1 MALSQSIDEAREERI
16 GRHGVT
22 APAFADALAR
32 SGKALAFIRA
42 RHADGQLPLLRLPEK
57 TDDLAG
63 IKAAAKR
70 LVAGA
75 DGPVQ
80 DIVFLGTGG
89 SSLGGQTVAQLAG
102 CGLPGVGALRAGP
115 RLHFMDNLDPGTY
128 VVMLARLPLAATR
141 FVAVSKSGGTGET
154 LMQTIAALAAVRAAG
169 LTERVPELFL
179 GITEPAVPGRR
190 NGLRDLLGGLG
201 VAMLDHDPGVGGRY
215 SVLTNVGLLPAAV
228 AGLDIAALRRGAAA
242 ALAPVLA
249 GAGPGEVPA
258 AVGAALAVAMA
269 ATKPIA
275 VMMAYADRLERFT
288 RWYVQL
294 WAESLGKEGKGTTP
308 IAALG
313 PVDQHSQLQL
323 FIAGPRDK
331 LFTVITVAC
340 AGEGPRLDAGLAEAA
355 GEPGFAGKTI
365 GDLVAAQGR
374 ATAETLAKNGC
385 PVRTIKIARLDEA
398 SLGELLM
405 HFMLETIIAAQLLGV
420 DAFDQPAVEE
430 GKVLAKRYLIGEA

>member
-1 MALSQSIDEAREERI
+1 MAVLQSIDDAREEHI
-16 GRHGVT
+16 GRDGVT
-22 APAFADALAR
+22 AAAYADALAR
-32 SGKALAFIRA
+32 STDALAWIRA
-42 RHADGQLPLLRLPEK
+42 RHADGKLPLLRLPEK

-63 IKAAAKR
+63 ILGAAKR
-70 LVAGA
+70 LTAGA
-75 DGPVQ
+75 A

-102 CGLPGVGALRAGP
+102 CGVPGLGALRDGP
-115 RLHFMDNLDPGTY
+115 RLHFMDNLDPDTY
-128 VVMLARLPLAATR
+128 AAMLARLPLAATR
-141 FVAVSKSGGTGET
+141 FVAISKSGGTGET

-169 LTERVPELFL
+169 LSAKTPEIFF
-179 GITEPAVPGRR
+179 GITEPAVAGRR
-190 NGLRDLLGGLG
+190 NGLHDLFAHHGI
-201 VAMLDHDPGVGGRY
+201 AMLDHDPEVGVRF

-249 GAGPGEVPA
+249 GRAPGEVPA
-258 AVGAALAVAMA
+258 AVGAALNVALA
-269 ATKPIA
+269 ATKTKPIA
-275 VMMAYADRLERFT
+275 VLMAYADRLERFT

-294 WAESLGKEGKGTTP
+294 WAESLGKAGRGTTP

-331 LFTVITVAC
+331 LFTVITVAA
-340 AGEGPRLDAGLAEAA
+340 AGRGPRLDAGLAAEA
-355 GEPGFAGKTI
+355 GEPSFGAKTI

-374 ATAETLAKNGC
+374 ATATTLAKNGC
-385 PVRTIKIARLDEA
+385 PVRTIRLDRLDEA

-405 HFMLETIIAAQLLGV
+405 HFMLETIIAAHLLGI
-420 DAFDQPAVEE
+420 DPFDQPAVEE
-430 GKVLAKRYLIGEA
+430 GKVLAKRYLTATA